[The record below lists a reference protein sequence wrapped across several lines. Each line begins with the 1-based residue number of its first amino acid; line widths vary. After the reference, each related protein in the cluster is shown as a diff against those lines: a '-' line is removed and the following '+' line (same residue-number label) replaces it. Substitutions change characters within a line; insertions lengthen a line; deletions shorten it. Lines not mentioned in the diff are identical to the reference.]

1 MTYQQAGR
9 IAVIKRILGWVI
21 FIPAVLSTLISV
33 LKFMY
38 EHSEKKP
45 GIDAVMMDFAHVMIE
60 MMRFNTPFL
69 NFFWYNSPLP
79 DFHHSLN
86 IGFWII
92 FILVFVGMA
101 LQASGARMARQAK
114 FLREGIEDQLILE
127 QAKGADGLTREQ
139 LAERIVV
146 PRHTILV
153 QYFPLYVLPVIVIV
167 IGYFFFFHVKR
178 GIPVLQGCKMYGTL
192 GSCLRS
198 GLYLLGSLGNHDISF
213 EWRKVICIFVA
224 TNGKKSGYCNAKH
237 HFQIR
242 KIEFHSD

>member
-92 FILVFVGMA
+92 FWFLSA
-101 LQASGARMARQAK
+101 WRCRPPARGWRGRRNFFARG
-114 FLREGIEDQLILE
+114 LR
-127 QAKGADGLTREQ
+127 
-139 LAERIVV
+139 
-146 PRHTILV
+146 
-153 QYFPLYVLPVIVIV
+153 
-167 IGYFFFFHVKR
+167 
-178 GIPVLQGCKMYGTL
+178 
-192 GSCLRS
+192 
-198 GLYLLGSLGNHDISF
+198 IS
-213 EWRKVICIFVA
+213 
-224 TNGKKSGYCNAKH
+224 
-237 HFQIR
+237 
-242 KIEFHSD
+242 